1 MSDREARLCLNVAA
15 EPGDPLIAAAVQEF
29 GAEEAWDRLIN
40 RDTPSPTAA
49 RAHAIEPEQIL
60 EDASRANARFIIPG
74 DPEWPTQLADL
85 TGIAPINE
93 KTGIPLGLW
102 ITGHGDLAELAA
114 TAVTITGSRAC
125 TAYGEFV
132 AAEVGLDLS
141 AAGHTIVAGGGYGI
155 DSAAHRGAMNGSTP
169 TVVVLASGIDVP
181 HPPAHG
187 PLFRQ
192 VTERG
197 LLVSELP
204 PGQLPTRARFLARN
218 RVLAALS
225 QGTVVVE
232 ATARSGARHTAAWA
246 TVLERVVMAVPG
258 PTTSAQSQTPNTLI
272 RHGVARLVTAGC
284 DVADNLAATGRQ
296 PVASPE
302 NPAPAW
308 ESVSG
313 PAPRG
318 PALPSPTAPNQA
330 RPIGL

>member
-1 MSDREARLCLNVAA
+1 MGDREALLCLNAA
-15 EPGDPLIAAAVQEF
+15 TEPGDPHIAAAVQEV

-49 RAHAIEPEQIL
+49 RAHAIEPERIL
-60 EDASRANARFIIPG
+60 EEASRANARFIIPD
-74 DPEWPTQLADL
+74 DPEWPPQLADL
-85 TGIAPINE
+85 TDVAPINE

-102 ITGHGDLAELAA
+102 ITGHGNLAELAT

-132 AAEVGLDLS
+132 AAELGVELS
-141 AAGHTIVAGGGYGI
+141 DAGHTIVSGGGYGI
-155 DSAAHRGAMNGSTP
+155 DAAAHRGAMNGSTP

-187 PLFRQ
+187 PLFRR

-197 LLVSELP
+197 LVVSELP
-204 PGQLPTRARFLARN
+204 PGRPPTRARFLARN

-232 ATARSGARHTAAWA
+232 ATARSGARHSAAWA
-246 TVLERVVMAVPG
+246 IALERAVMAAPG
-258 PTTSAQSQTPNTLI
+258 PITSAQSQTPNTLI
-272 RHGVARLVTAGC
+272 RHGVAQLVTGGG
-284 DVADNLAATGRQ
+284 DVVDCLAATGRQ
-296 PVASPE
+296 PAASPA

-313 PAPRG
+313 PTPGG
-318 PALPSPTAPNQA
+318 PALSSPTAPNQA
-330 RPIGL
+330 RAIGL